1 MELPLTIMPIVLQDE
16 LQGFVRGYRE
26 RKRRKLSKNPS
37 NDDSRNWLG
46 EFNVLVG
53 RGK

>member
-16 LQGFVRGYRE
+16 LQEFVRGYRE

-37 NDDSRNWLG
+37 NDDSRN
-46 EFNVLVG
+46 
-53 RGK
+53 